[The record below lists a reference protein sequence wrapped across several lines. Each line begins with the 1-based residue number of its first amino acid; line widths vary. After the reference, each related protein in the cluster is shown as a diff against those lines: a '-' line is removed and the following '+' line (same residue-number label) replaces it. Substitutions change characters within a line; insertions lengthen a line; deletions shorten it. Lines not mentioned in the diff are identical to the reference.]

1 MGVAWG
7 RRERIK
13 GRAAGPKALR
23 TCREVS
29 VDGAPQEPRPP
40 PTSPRPRPPF
50 RPAAARLGSAAQG
63 LAGRLGSAAA
73 APVTA
78 TPRLRP
84 GPAPPPPP
92 PLGPG
97 AAATH
102 PHFPCRRGCPAW
114 SCVRHGSRL
123 LLLLLLLLPC
133 PPAGPP
139 PAAAAAAA
147 ACTTQPPPSRLSSSA
162 PRPPGL
168 TGSGYR
174 GGEAGGGGPERTAI
188 GVRGG
193 GAGKPSPPS
202 PHKPEAR
209 EGPGNLPPGAATA
222 PGSPPAPAGAPRAG
236 ACFYL
241 KARGPFPW
249 APAPSPAPAH
259 RLLLRVLEPPSPS
272 GASED
277 PASRHFGPR
286 EEGVT
291 FFRLG
296 APEQPPQD
304 TLEERVLHL
313 RPPLRCARTH
323 HTTPRT
329 SMETPPPRHPVKK
342 THPPPP
348 PPQHP
353 RRAVE
358 QVRAGQ
364 EAPKTGHR
372 LQRNVSWVL
381 EPLCPRRPWPAAPES
396 LRFSVFPLRKI
407 TTHLL

>member
-1 MGVAWG
+1 MQAGSRRACG
-7 RRERIK
+7 RGTGKHSPAPRLLL
-13 GRAAGPKALR
+13 RA
-23 TCREVS
+23 S
-29 VDGAPQEPRPP
+29 PRPP
-40 PTSPRPRPPF
+40 PTSPRARPPF
-50 RPAAARLGSAAQG
+50 RPAAARLGSAAQASPGAWARPPRPQSLRHRGSGPG
-63 LAGRLGSAAA
+63 LRRRRRLPSA
-73 APVTA
+73 
-78 TPRLRP
+78 
-84 GPAPPPPP
+84 PAPPPLTLISLARAPVKSP
-92 PLGPG
+92 SRQGL
-97 AAATH
+97 AASLS
-102 PHFPCRRGCPAW
+102 RRGCPAW

-123 LLLLLLLLPC
+123 LLLLLPC

-139 PAAAAAAA
+139 PAAAAAA

-222 PGSPPAPAGAPRAG
+222 PGSSPAPAGAPRAG

-249 APAPSPAPAH
+249 APAPSLAPAH

-296 APEQPPQD
+296 APEQPPQN

-342 THPPPP
+342 TPPPLSATSP
-348 PPQHP
+348 TGRRASPGRARGPENRAQASEKRVVGSRAPLPPQ
-353 RRAVE
+353 AVA
-358 QVRAGQ
+358 RSA
-364 EAPKTGHR
+364 
-372 LQRNVSWVL
+372 
-381 EPLCPRRPWPAAPES
+381 
-396 LRFSVFPLRKI
+396 
-407 TTHLL
+407 